1 MSAPVKGLIKFLIFA
16 LLLLLNGCSDS
27 KNEGPTAKDYYN
39 RAYHFI
45 DAGFPQEAINLYTL
59 AIEKDPEFV
68 EAYYNRGVAHFTLR
82 EYKEALADFNKVIE
96 KRPDMAIAYASR
108 GSTLEKMGDHFKAL
122 KDYKKAA
129 QLGDKDSQE
138 YLRSKDIKW
147 D

>member
-1 MSAPVKGLIKFLIFA
+1 MSILHKPLIIGLILALFLIK
-16 LLLLLNGCSDS
+16 GCSDT

-59 AIEKDPEFV
+59 AIEKDPEFI
-68 EAYYNRGVAHFTLR
+68 EAYYNRGVARFTLR
-82 EYKEALADFNKVIE
+82 EYKDALSDFNKVIE

-108 GSTLEKMGDHFKAL
+108 GSTLERLGDHFNAL
-122 KDYKKAA
+122 KDYKMAA
-129 QLGDKDSQE
+129 KLGDKETQE
-138 YLRSKDIKW
+138 YLRLKNIRW